1 MSQIGVFFGTT
12 SGSTRKVAKMIKK
25 RFDDAVMAAPLNIN
39 RTDAEVFASYPL
51 LLLGTSTVGEGQLP
65 GASADSEA
73 SWEEAM
79 AKLAGVDL
87 SGKTVALFGL
97 GDQSRYPERF
107 ASGLR
112 DLYEFVISKGAA
124 VVGQW
129 PTEGYEFE
137 QSRAVVDGQF
147 VGLVLDLSNQ
157 SQLTEARLDAWL
169 KQIAPVFGLPG
180 LGVAL
185 PVQEGHP
192 ARVLSPR
199 PHHIHPP
206 KRRAADKHLQ
216 RRRHCL
222 VVAVF
227 GHQFGQA
234 FDVAAGGGGKAAGQF
249 VHQRGVKR
257 QAKLLAHH
265 RPDAPAVVVL
275 GWVKADQGDAAR
287 DNRLVD
293 VVHPVGGE
301 KQQAVEILQHA
312 QEHADHGVH
321 GDIVVAAFDI
331 HIGLVDQHHRAP
343 ALGAGEH
350 FFQRGFH
357 GADVQPQL
365 ARVHAVEWA
374 LDDFG
379 VHLGGQGFAHPGRAG
394 AQHGGAA

>member
-1 MSQIGVFFGTT
+1 MSQIRVFFGTT

-180 LGVAL
+180 
-185 PVQEGHP
+185 
-192 ARVLSPR
+192 
-199 PHHIHPP
+199 
-206 KRRAADKHLQ
+206 
-216 RRRHCL
+216 
-222 VVAVF
+222 
-227 GHQFGQA
+227 
-234 FDVAAGGGGKAAGQF
+234 
-249 VHQRGVKR
+249 
-257 QAKLLAHH
+257 
-265 RPDAPAVVVL
+265 
-275 GWVKADQGDAAR
+275 
-287 DNRLVD
+287 
-293 VVHPVGGE
+293 
-301 KQQAVEILQHA
+301 
-312 QEHADHGVH
+312 
-321 GDIVVAAFDI
+321 
-331 HIGLVDQHHRAP
+331 
-343 ALGAGEH
+343 
-350 FFQRGFH
+350 
-357 GADVQPQL
+357 
-365 ARVHAVEWA
+365 
-374 LDDFG
+374 
-379 VHLGGQGFAHPGRAG
+379 
-394 AQHGGAA
+394 

>member
-1 MSQIGVFFGTT
+1 
-12 SGSTRKVAKMIKK
+12 MIKK

-112 DLYEFVISKGAA
+112 DLYDFVISKGAA

-180 LGVAL
+180 
-185 PVQEGHP
+185 
-192 ARVLSPR
+192 
-199 PHHIHPP
+199 
-206 KRRAADKHLQ
+206 
-216 RRRHCL
+216 
-222 VVAVF
+222 
-227 GHQFGQA
+227 
-234 FDVAAGGGGKAAGQF
+234 
-249 VHQRGVKR
+249 
-257 QAKLLAHH
+257 
-265 RPDAPAVVVL
+265 
-275 GWVKADQGDAAR
+275 
-287 DNRLVD
+287 
-293 VVHPVGGE
+293 
-301 KQQAVEILQHA
+301 
-312 QEHADHGVH
+312 
-321 GDIVVAAFDI
+321 
-331 HIGLVDQHHRAP
+331 
-343 ALGAGEH
+343 
-350 FFQRGFH
+350 
-357 GADVQPQL
+357 
-365 ARVHAVEWA
+365 
-374 LDDFG
+374 
-379 VHLGGQGFAHPGRAG
+379 
-394 AQHGGAA
+394 